1 MRSKKGGSAVGKP
14 GASLRRAVVLLAA
27 ALSLAGCAVP
37 QKIWFKPGVT
47 DEQTERDYDECLR
60 RAEAAVKASSS
71 PGSGALGSYGASG
84 GAIAATE
91 APELRSCMEGKGY
104 RLVDRRETQ
113 MTSPRPY

>member
-1 MRSKKGGSAVGKP
+1 MGKP
-14 GASLRRAVVLLAA
+14 EGRVTATVVLLAA
-27 ALSLAGCAVP
+27 VLSLAGCAVQ

-47 DEQTERDYDECLR
+47 DEQTQRDYDECLQ

-84 GAIAATE
+84 GAVAATE

-104 RLVDRRETQ
+104 RLVDHGGGRPP
-113 MTSPRPY
+113 SPRSY